1 MNFTHNLH
9 MIWYTDKL
17 QAYNT
22 LWLPTLCNNIQY
34 NNHILEF
41 CQGQEV
47 LPGVALRYAAE

>member
-1 MNFTHNLH
+1 MVH
-9 MIWYTDKL
+9 TDKL

-34 NNHILEF
+34 NNYILEF